1 MAETPST
8 DPDSI
13 VGRKIDVPA
22 SFLFDDKTKNYMKIS
37 FVVTSLN
44 DKTANTAFGG
54 LSCNREF
61 IFRSIRKR
69 SQKLD
74 AIGEVLTKDNWK
86 LQVTVTA
93 ILNRNI
99 ESNIQTKA
107 RKFILNSLSDAAKES
122 TMDDFVKTAV
132 SGAYQKKMRKDG
144 SKIYPLR
151 FAEISKIEVLKVG
164 LVAEAGK
171 NN

>member
-1 MAETPST
+1 M
-8 DPDSI
+8 

-37 FVVTSLN
+37 FVVTDLN

-54 LSCNREF
+54 FSCNREF
-61 IFRSIRKR
+61 IFRSIRKG

-74 AIGEVLTKDNWK
+74 AIGEILTKDNWK

-99 ESNIQTKA
+99 ESNIQVKT
-107 RKFILNSLSDAAKES
+107 RKFIIDSLSDAAKLC
-122 TMDDFVKTAV
+122 TMDDFVRTV
-132 SGAYQKKMRKDG
+132 VTGAYQKKMRKDG

-151 FAEISKIEVLKVG
+151 FAEISKIEVLKPG
-164 LVAEAGK
+164 LAAEAEK